1 MTLLASDG
9 EEQALDWIEASVC
22 VNGEMAEA
30 VSELINRY
38 VPGGVVIEQDPS
50 APESV
55 TVKAFLSPDAHQTRR
70 QIEEGL
76 WHLGRICPIP
86 EPCFRLVPHQGWA
99 EAWKKHF
106 QVLRIGRCMVVK
118 PSWLSHSLAPD
129 DVVVE
134 LDPGMAFGTGLHP
147 STRLCVQLLEDLVQP
162 DMRVLDLGTGSGI
175 LAIAAALLGASQVL
189 ALDVDELAV
198 KAAKANVAA
207 NGVADRVRVEL
218 GSVEY
223 LAFDTACFG
232 LMLVNIEARVILELI
247 DQGLLT
253 YLGPEG
259 WFVGSGILATQTD
272 DMMVAL
278 GGRGLCQIQVRAEG
292 DWLAVVGRV
301 A

>member
-1 MTLLASDG
+1 VTLLASDG
-9 EEQALDWIEASVC
+9 EEQALDWIEAAVR

-38 VPGGVVIEQDPS
+38 VPGGVVIEQDPNV
-50 APESV
+50 PESV
-55 TVKAFLSPDAHQTRR
+55 TVKTFLSPDAHQTRR

-76 WHLGRICPIP
+76 WHLGQICPIP
-86 EPCFRLVPHQGWA
+86 EPRFRLVPQKGWA
-99 EAWKKHF
+99 EAWKKQF
-106 QVLRIGRCMVVK
+106 QVLRIGHRVVIK
-118 PSWLSHSLAPD
+118 PSWLTHSPAPD

-147 STRLCVQLLEDLVQP
+147 STRLCVQALEDLAQP
-162 DMRVLDLGTGSGI
+162 DMHVLDLGTGSGI
-175 LAIAAALLGASQVL
+175 LAIAAALLGAGQVL

-198 KAAKANVAA
+198 KAAKTNVAV
-207 NGVADRVRVEL
+207 NGMADRVRVEQ

-259 WFVGSGILATQTD
+259 WFVGSGILATQAD
-272 DMMVAL
+272 DILAVL
-278 GGRGLCQIQVRAEG
+278 GGRGLCHIEIRAED
-292 DWLAVVGRV
+292 DWVAVVGRV